1 MQAKFTPTFALKL
14 LMGLCENFKS
24 HFKDLLKPIG
34 NRICAQE
41 SEIPRLKKLKQVDVT
56 TRMKK
61 SHFDSQT
68 IIYSKWVYAQIYET
82 RLCGNNGIISV
93 FQYIFATFIYL
104 FEELEMSSL

>member
-1 MQAKFTPTFALKL
+1 MQDKSTPTFALKL

-24 HFKDLLKPIG
+24 HFEDLLKPIG

-41 SEIPRLKKLKQVDVT
+41 SEIPRLKKLKQVEVT

-82 RLCGNNGIISV
+82 QFVHKNRKYQG
-93 FQYIFATFIYL
+93 
-104 FEELEMSSL
+104 